1 MQVEIPHCGIYTHIF
16 ENPRYLSR
24 AIHDPHRWERISTV
38 TSRRAIL
45 RILSLG
51 ATLGPVLKHRGVAAQ
66 LLPGS
71 VSGVRPADLR
81 VEWRDT
87 PLGIDTR
94 RPRFTWVLSAN
105 DTGVRGQAQQACRV
119 VVASTAAAAGVG
131 HGDVW
136 DSGRRSTAAMSITPD
151 YDLTLS
157 PQTPLHWAVLVWD
170 QHGRSSGWSKPAAF
184 TTGILDSRDWRAGWI
199 AATADH
205 PIPPGPPPAINTEP
219 PVGPHAL
226 PLFRREFAAAK
237 SVARAIVCVSGL
249 GQYELRINGNRA
261 GTGVLNPG
269 WTDYRK
275 TVLYDTF
282 EVTPLLQPGANTL
295 AVLLG
300 NGMYNVEKYPGR
312 YTKRVG
318 TFGQPKLILQLK
330 LVFTDG
336 SEEFIV
342 SDSSWQTRSGPI
354 VLSHTYGGEDFDA
367 RLEPV
372 GWDRPG
378 GGGDSGDTAGWLPA
392 IPVEGPGGQLRAQ
405 NVPPIVI
412 ARTLTPAAIKKPA
425 AVYVYDLG
433 ENFSGWPKIVV
444 RGPAGRTVKLL
455 PGELLD
461 SDGLVT
467 QRSGNARPGNEVS
480 FSYTLKGGTD
490 ETWAPRFTY
499 YGFRY
504 IQVEGATPE
513 EDAAPGDVVLVSLQG
528 EFLHAD
534 LPRTGYFDCA
544 NPLLVR
550 IHELITQA
558 LLSNTMSVLTD
569 CPQREKLGW
578 LEQTHLNA
586 DTVFYNEDAVTLY
599 EKMLCDMQDSQLP
612 DGMVPEIA
620 PEYLAFLNA
629 DGTNSIFRDSPEWG
643 AAIVLSPWATYRYTG
658 DLRILADGY
667 PSMQRYVKYLST
679 RLQDGLLDFGL
690 GDWYDIGPKPP
701 GEAQWTSRAL
711 TGTAIYCE
719 ILRALA
725 QIARILGHDA
735 DASRYTSDAS
745 SATRIFNARLFDSHT
760 NQYDRGSMTANAMPL
775 AIGLAPEDCRAA
787 VLANLVADIRAHG
800 NHVTAGDVGFHYVVL
815 ALMENRRGDVL
826 YDLLSRMDA
835 PSYGNQLAQ
844 GATSLTEAWDANPQ
858 KSQNHFMLGH
868 AETWLYGGLGGI
880 RVDFSRATESRIRI
894 APQPVA
900 GVGSAAIRY
909 RSVLGDI
916 ATSWRKDGGRL
927 RLHAEVPPGA
937 MAQIELPASKVSD
950 ITESGAGLKRAR
962 GILRV
967 SASDSH
973 QVILVVGSGSY
984 DFEAP
989 NIAPGSD

>member
-1 MQVEIPHCGIYTHIF
+1 M
-16 ENPRYLSR
+16 
-24 AIHDPHRWERISTV
+24 
-38 TSRRAIL
+38 
-45 RILSLG
+45 
-51 ATLGPVLKHRGVAAQ
+51 
-66 LLPGS
+66 
-71 VSGVRPADLR
+71 
-81 VEWRDT
+81 
-87 PLGIDTR
+87 PLGIDSR
-94 RPRFTWVLSAN
+94 RPRFTWVLLTNDTGTN
-105 DTGVRGQAQQACRV
+105 DTGVRGQSQQACRV
-119 VVASTAAAAGVG
+119 VVASTAAAARAG
-131 HGDVW
+131 HGDIW
-136 DSGRRSTAAMSITPD
+136 DSGRRSTSAMSITPD
-151 YDLTLS
+151 YDLTLT
-157 PQTPLHWAVLVWD
+157 PQTPFHWAVSVWD
-170 QHGRSSGWSKPAAF
+170 QHGRFSGWSEPAAF
-184 TTGILDSRDWRAGWI
+184 TTGILEPRDWRAGWI

-205 PIPPGPPPAINTEP
+205 SIPPGPPPAINTEP
-219 PVGPHAL
+219 PVEPRAL
-226 PLFRREFAAAK
+226 PMFRHEFEVAK
-237 SVARAIVCVSGL
+237 PVARAIVCVSGL
-249 GQYELRINGNRA
+249 GQYELRINGSRA

-269 WTDYRK
+269 WTDYRQ

-282 EVTPLLQPGANTL
+282 DVTPLLQPAANML
-295 AVLLG
+295 GVLLG
-300 NGMYNVEKYPGR
+300 NGMYNVEKYSGR

-336 SEEFIV
+336 SEQLIV

-367 RLEPV
+367 RLEPE
-372 GWDRPG
+372 GWDRTG
-378 GGGDSGDTAGWLPA
+378 GGSGGWMPA
-392 IPVEGPGGQLRAQ
+392 IPVEGPGGKLRAQ
-405 NVPPIVI
+405 NVPPIVV
-412 ARTLTPAAIKKPA
+412 ARTLTPQAIKQPVRRPPDRGSPPLDQTSA
-425 AVYVYDLG
+425 SQPPVDPPPGSAVYVYDLG

-444 RGPAGRTVKLL
+444 RGPAGRKVKLL
-455 PGELLD
+455 PGELVD
-461 SDGLVT
+461 DAGFVT
-467 QRSGNARPGNEVS
+467 QRSGNVRPGDEVS
-480 FSYTLKGGTD
+480 FSYTLKGGAD
-490 ETWAPRFTY
+490 ETWTPRFTY

-504 IQVEGATPE
+504 VQVEGAVPAA
-513 EDAAPGDVVLVSLQG
+513 DAAPDDAVLISLQG

-534 LPRTGYFDCA
+534 LPRTGHFDCT

-569 CPQREKLGW
+569 CPTREKLGW

-586 DTVFYNEDAVTLY
+586 DTAFYNEDAVTLY
-599 EKMLCDMQDSQLP
+599 EKMLRDMQDSQLA

-629 DGTNSIFRDSPEWG
+629 DGSNSVFRDSPEWG

-658 DLRILADGY
+658 DVRILVDGY
-667 PSMQRYVKYLST
+667 PSMQRYAKYLSS
-679 RLQDGLLDFGL
+679 RLRDGLLDFGL

-701 GEAQWTSRAL
+701 GESQWTSRTL

-725 QIARILGHDA
+725 RIARILGHDA
-735 DASRYTSDAS
+735 DASRYAGDAS
-745 SATRIFNARLFDSHT
+745 SATRTFNARLFDPRT
-760 NQYDRGSMTANAMPL
+760 NRYDRGSMTANAMPL
-775 AIGLAPEDCRAA
+775 AIGLVPEDRRPA

-815 ALMENRRGDVL
+815 ALMDNGRGDVL

-844 GATSLTEAWDANPQ
+844 GATALTEAWDANPY

-880 RVDFSRATESRIRI
+880 RIDFDRPAESRIRI
-894 APQPVA
+894 APQAVA
-900 GVGSAAIRY
+900 GVGSAAVRY

-916 ATSWRKDGGRL
+916 ATTWLKYGGRL
-927 RLHAEVPPGA
+927 RLHVEVPPGA
-937 MAQIELPASKVSD
+937 TAQIVLPATKASE
-950 ITESGAGLKRAR
+950 ITESGVGLQRAR

-967 SASDSH
+967 SGSNSR
-973 QVILVVGSGSY
+973 QVTLVVGSGSY

-989 NIAPGSD
+989 DITPGSG